1 MHIVPHTPAVAGRHP
16 LSSKRPSPNTPNTPD
31 AAPDPAPEPLTDD
44 PPDAT
49 PACGWFGSSLELRQ
63 GLEVVEL
70 RESGPRRHPIVGRAA
85 VGPRWPPGTPALP

>member
-1 MHIVPHTPAVAGRHP
+1 MQIVPHTPAAAGSHP
-16 LSSKRPSPNTPNTPD
+16 LSSKRPPPD
-31 AAPDPAPEPLTDD
+31 APDPAPEPLTDD

-70 RESGPRRHPIVGRAA
+70 RETGPRRHPFVGR
-85 VGPRWPPGTPALP
+85 GTPGGGGV

>member
-1 MHIVPHTPAVAGRHP
+1 MQIVPHTPAAAGHRS
-16 LSSKRPSPNTPNTPD
+16 LSSKRPPPNIPD
-31 AAPDPAPEPLTDD
+31 SAPDSASDPAPEPLADD

-70 RESGPRRHPIVGRAA
+70 RETGPRRHAFVGR
-85 VGPRWPPGTPALP
+85 RTPGGGGV